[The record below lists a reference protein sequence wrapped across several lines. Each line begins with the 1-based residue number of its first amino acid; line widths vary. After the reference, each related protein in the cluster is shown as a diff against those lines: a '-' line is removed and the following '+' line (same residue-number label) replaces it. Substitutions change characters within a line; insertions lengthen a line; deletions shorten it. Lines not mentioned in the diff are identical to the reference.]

1 MIEESSINKNSE
13 GDEESRIKLLLK
25 QQPLGMNI
33 KELSAALGMSRNSVA
48 KYLDVLT
55 AAGHLEVRQIGN
67 AKLYYLSRRVPVA
80 HILNLSHEMILIL
93 DENLKIVRAN
103 DSFIG
108 FVDLPRAQ
116 ILGERLSGLPLPLLS
131 VKEEEELTALIRGGP
146 SWKKEIRLLNQDRE
160 IFLTS
165 RFIPTIFE
173 GGSFGIAVML
183 EDISEK
189 ILAES
194 AAKENEWIF
203 HTIFQGSQIPKFFI
217 NTNHK
222 VVMWDRALEIMTRIK
237 VEEVLGTN
245 RQWRAFYPDERP
257 CLADLLVDMN
267 LERIEQE
274 YQGKCRKMSTI
285 DNTYEVTEFFPTL
298 GPDGKW
304 FRLTASVVRDSHGNL
319 MGAMETIEDITGHK
333 RKEFRVEEG
342 TGSTFP

>member
-1 MIEESSINKNSE
+1 MSDNSLVHE
-13 GDEESRIKLLLK
+13 NPPDDEESRIKALLR

-55 AAGHLEVRQIGN
+55 ASGHLEVRQIGN
-67 AKLYYLSRRVPVA
+67 AKLYYLSRRVPAA

-108 FVDLPRAQ
+108 FIGTPRDQ
-116 ILGERLSGLPLPLLS
+116 VLGLRLSGLALPLLS
-131 VKEEEELTALIRGGP
+131 DNEEAELIALIRGGP
-146 SWKKEIRLLNQDRE
+146 TWKKEIRLLKQNKE
-160 IFLTS
+160 IYLAA

-189 ILAES
+189 VLAES
-194 AAKENEWIF
+194 AVKENEWIF

-222 VVMWDRALEIMTRIK
+222 IVMWDRALEIMTKIK
-237 VEEVLGTN
+237 SEEVLGTN
-245 RQWRAFYPDERP
+245 QQWRIFYTEERP
-257 CLADLLVDMN
+257 CLADFLVEMKYDQ
-267 LERIEQE
+267 IELE
-274 YQGKCRKMSTI
+274 YQGKCRKLSPV
-285 DNTYEVTEFFPTL
+285 DNTYEVTAFFPAL
-298 GPDGKW
+298 GTDGKW
-304 FRLTASVVRDSHGNL
+304 LRLTASTVRDSQGNL
-319 MGAMETIEDITGHK
+319 MGAMETIEDITVQK
-333 RKEFRVEEG
+333 KKEFRVDG
-342 TGSTFP
+342 DPDTPFP